1 MSRKNEA
8 KWVASANRWQ
18 INVQLE
24 GRRRTFT
31 SSIKGLK
38 GKIAAEKKAD
48 AWLENRLIDETSTCT
63 VLLDKYFAS
72 LQASTSAGHWKQQK
86 NLDLKK
92 MRSCSLVRHVQRQS
106 DVII

>member
-38 GKIAAEKKAD
+38 GKIAAEKKQTRGWKTDSLMKRAHVPFC
-48 AWLENRLIDETSTCT
+48 WISILHHFRHQLQLGIGNSKRTILKTISGS
-63 VLLDKYFAS
+63 LL
-72 LQASTSAGHWKQQK
+72 GK
-86 NLDLKK
+86 NGLAA
-92 MRSCSLVRHVQRQS
+92 
-106 DVII
+106 